1 MSIANLQANR
11 VITIGG
17 ISFETKVATFNYYES
32 VLSPFITANL
42 TYADTGNSAIDPFD
56 IQERTGTLRDSVIRG
71 SDRSVQ
77 FKFENIMGSI
87 DFQGRKFLEIDD
99 SVILSSDSTT
109 EYGALRLVSPTYKLN
124 YENNVFEKF
133 YGQISNSVKKIV
145 TEKLNMSTEELDIEN
160 SSNPKSFTGSN
171 REPYDI
177 ITHLASLS
185 TRVGGLPGFFA
196 YETKSGFHFRSIDS
210 LMDQTPVN
218 QNNPYFHTDVF
229 KSDLISNKNAYK
241 IIGTPTKKDPSVSK
255 LIQSGAYFAEFRFMY
270 EDEQTVKS
278 KFYRIES
285 DGRFESIENPTN
297 NTTRLYTMS
306 IPRGMNDS
314 KVSKE
319 LESDPSDILAKSVM
333 RYNIL
338 MSQAINILIPCNPSL
353 EAGNLI
359 RCQFEK
365 VTSSS
370 KVLGPSNVGN
380 YLILNLCHQFNGTDS
395 YTSLTIVRDTYGNQK
410 GIG

>member
-1 MSIANLQANR
+1 MSIANLQADR

-17 ISFETKVATFNYYES
+17 IPFETKVATFNYYES
-32 VLSPFITANL
+32 VLSPFVTANL
-42 TYADTGNSAIDPFD
+42 TYADTGNSAINPFD
-56 IQERTGTLRDSVIRG
+56 IQERTGTLRDSIIPG
-71 SDRSVQ
+71 PNKSVQ

-87 DFQGRKFLEIDD
+87 DFQNQKFLEIDD

-109 EYGALRLVSPTYKLN
+109 EYGALKLVSRTYKLN
-124 YENNVFEKF
+124 KENRVQEKF
-133 YGQISNSVKKIV
+133 YGPVSNSVKKIA
-145 TEKLNMSTEELDIEN
+145 TGKLKIPGEELDIEN
-160 SSNPKSFTGSN
+160 SSNPIDFPGGS
-171 REPYDI
+171 RFPYDV
-177 ITHLASLS
+177 ITHLASQS

-229 KSDLISNKNAYK
+229 KSDLSSNKNAYK
-241 IIGTPTKKDPSVSK
+241 IIGNPTKKDPSISK
-255 LIQSGAYFAEFRFMY
+255 LIESGAYFAEFRFMY
-270 EDEQTVKS
+270 EDEQIVRTKR
-278 KFYRIES
+278 YRIE
-285 DGRFESIENPTN
+285 DNGRFEEIQNPTN

-306 IPRGMNDS
+306 IPRGMNDP
-314 KVSKE
+314 KVSKK
-319 LESDPSDILAKSVM
+319 LSSDPSDILAKSVM

-359 RCQFEK
+359 KCQFER

-370 KVLGPSNVGN
+370 KVSGPSNIGN

-410 GIG
+410 GVG